1 MWEKPYI
8 SIFVEIG
15 ALRNFTHFGGHLKN
29 GCQNDRHFEI
39 ALVTIK
45 GDYSCKTY
53 NYRIKSQKC
62 ANDISQSIANK
73 TWEFHSLLLL
83 TPVLILTVKSTT
95 DTSGTGT
102 LKAIPVSLL

>member
-1 MWEKPYI
+1 MSSQLSFLDPYQP
-8 SIFVEIG
+8 S
-15 ALRNFTHFGGHLKN
+15 T
-29 GCQNDRHFEI
+29 
-39 ALVTIK
+39 
-45 GDYSCKTY
+45 
-53 NYRIKSQKC
+53 RIKSQKC
-62 ANDISQSIANK
+62 ANDISQLIANK

>member
-1 MWEKPYI
+1 MTAILKSHWSRSK
-8 SIFVEIG
+8 EI
-15 ALRNFTHFGGHLKN
+15 
-29 GCQNDRHFEI
+29 
-39 ALVTIK
+39 TIIIE
-45 GDYSCKTY
+45 S
-53 NYRIKSQKC
+53 KSQKC